1 MRLYHMPRSRSTR
14 PLWTLEEIGVSYE
27 LTLMTRESKKQAEH
41 LRRHPLGRVPALEL
55 DDGRVLHESAAICLY
70 LADAYP
76 GAGLA
81 PPLDSP
87 DRGLLYQWCFFA
99 MTELEPPL
107 FQWMR
112 LLREGRDTH
121 EPEKRYADAVAV
133 LDAALADRAWLL
145 GEFSVADIICAGVA
159 NVSFRAE
166 LTDGPR
172 NVREYVERAK
182 ARPANMR
189 AASIQTV

>member
-14 PLWTLEEIGVSYE
+14 PLWTLEEIGAPYE
-27 LTLMTRESKKQAEH
+27 LTLMTRDSKKQAEH
-41 LRRHPLGRVPALEL
+41 MLRHPLGRVPALEL
-55 DDGRVLHESAAICLY
+55 DDGRVLYESAAICLY

-76 GAGLA
+76 RASLA
-81 PPLDSP
+81 PPLGSP

-112 LLREGRDTH
+112 LLREGRDTR

-145 GEFSVADIICAGVA
+145 GEFSVADIICARVS

-172 NVREYVERAK
+172 NVRGYVERAE
-182 ARPANMR
+182 ARPANIR